1 MSTPP
6 LVSIAIPAFNP
17 DFFRRTLASALMQDY
32 PNLEVVICDDS
43 ATGEIEAICEELRST
58 TLHNLRYLRNP
69 QRLGFARNL
78 MACLTHSSGALIKFL
93 CDDDTLLGH
102 CVGLQAKILNEW
114 PQVSMVIN
122 QRLVCAADDVLLPS
136 RPLNFVIS
144 PGSAVLKGTDLLD
157 SIADN
162 APNLFGGISHA
173 LFRRAQ
179 VEEYLSSLVQDGHGF
194 VARLDLALYAC
205 LLRRG
210 DLCSLQEV
218 LSLERVYPGRL
229 SHQSFMTEA
238 FKIETEWLLQMLAA
252 RTGEA
257 APSAGWVRYLPL
269 SEYFGGEGQ
278 VWEEMDMRSAF
289 SKQIANFYQQVGTHS
304 LDFAELYAQWLDCRE
319 LAPGQLRLLPKRIE
333 QWPRLPRIVPAIVC
347 DEGDERALRVTLD
360 SLAVQSYAASQVLI
374 VGPASLRSCARES
387 QFILRDEDEFTTLNH
402 WLSNDEQADW
412 VFLLRAGDRLHAHAL
427 VIMAE
432 RMALR
437 DDCMCLYSDEGTHDT
452 LAPSRPIFKPD
463 FNLDLM
469 RSMPYVGRLLVFRR
483 DALHSLGG
491 FDTTFGM
498 LAPHD
503 ALWRLVEAC
512 GLQAVE
518 HIAEV
523 LVHCEQTYADWQED
537 PRGHVQAARVVQA
550 HLRRLGVDAQ
560 VEGLQGS
567 QVSRITYL
575 HERAASVSI
584 LIHVGTQLNALMR
597 CVQSL
602 LANTSYN
609 DFEVLL
615 VADED
620 TPTQILN
627 WLAAMADVGGE
638 RLRSVQVPAQGPAA
652 SLNQASLHARGEYLL
667 VLNSRCVLFD
677 NQWLWELMQHAQRP
691 EVGLVGPK
699 LFSNDGRVV
708 SAGMVLGLNG
718 GVGSPLLGCAVNADS
733 YMNRLRLVQDWT
745 ALSLDCLVIRRQL
758 FTELEGLDTTH
769 LKQTFFEADLC
780 LRAREQ
786 GFLSVWTPFS
796 KVVIFPAE
804 DAQALTGN
812 VEMADREVFFERWLP
827 LIARDPAYNPN
838 LSLKLANFN
847 FEPGLRSGWDPF
859 IARAMPSVLALP
871 SNTTAIGH
879 YRVVQPFNELE
890 RAGWIQGRINYSTP
904 EVIELERE
912 RPDVVILQCRYM
924 PFNLKEISQFKRFS
938 NARRIYELDD
948 YVIEPSKKND
958 HVRNLPSNIREVV
971 REGIGLCDRVVVS
984 TEPLADALADM
995 HHDIR
1000 VVPNMLSAP
1009 LWTGLGSQRQTSA
1022 KPRVG
1027 WAGGTSH
1034 RGDLELLLEVI
1045 KTLADEVDWV
1055 FFGMCPEMLRPYVK
1069 EYHTGISF
1077 AGYPRKLASL
1087 NLDLALAPLEQNLF
1101 NDCKSNLRLL
1111 EYGACG
1117 YPVICT
1123 DTKAY
1128 AGYLPCTRVKENTT
1142 QQWLEAIRMHL
1153 ADPQAS
1159 YRQGDALRE
1168 MVLRDYVLTSH
1179 HLQHWANAWLAD

>member
-1 MSTPP
+1 MSVQP

-17 DFFRRTLASALMQDY
+17 DFFRRTLASALAQDY
-32 PNLEVVICDDS
+32 PNLEIVVCDDS
-43 ATGEIEAICEELRST
+43 AGGEIEAICELLGSNGT
-58 TLHNLRYLRNP
+58 HPVRYVRNP

-78 MACLTHSSGALIKFL
+78 MACLEQSRGTLIKFL

-102 CVGLQAKILNEW
+102 CISLQAKAANDW
-114 PQVSMVIN
+114 PQVSMVIS

-144 PGSAVLKGTDLLD
+144 PESAVLKGTDLLD
-157 SIADN
+157 SISDT

-179 VEEYLSSLVQDGHGF
+179 VEEYLASLVQDGQGF
-194 VARLDLALYAC
+194 IARLDLALYAC

-210 DLCSLQEV
+210 DLCSLQDI

-238 FKIETEWLLQMLAA
+238 FKVETEWLLQMLAA

-257 APSAGWVRYLPL
+257 APAAGWVRYQPL
-269 SEYFGGEGQ
+269 ARYTGEEGQ
-278 VWEEMDMRSAF
+278 DWKEMDMRIAF
-289 SKQIANFYQQVGTHS
+289 SKQMGNYNQQVGTDS
-304 LDFAELYAQWLDCRE
+304 LDFAGLYAQWLECRE

-333 QWPRLPRIVPAIVC
+333 QWPSLPRIVPVIFC
-347 DEGDERALRVTLD
+347 DEDDERALRATLD
-360 SLAVQSYAASQVLI
+360 SLSVQSYAPSQVLI
-374 VGPASLRSCARES
+374 AGPASMRAQVPDA
-387 QFILRDEDEFTTLNH
+387 QFIVRGHDDFAQLNQ
-402 WLSNDEQADW
+402 WLASDEQAEW
-412 VFLLRAGDRLHAHAL
+412 IYLLRAGDRLHAHAL
-427 VIMAE
+427 VILAE

-437 DDCMCLYSDEGTHDT
+437 TGCTCLYSDEGSHDT
-452 LAPSRPIFKPD
+452 LAPSTPVFKPD

-469 RSMPYVGRLLVFRR
+469 RSTPYAGRLLAFKV
-483 DALHSLGG
+483 DALRALDG
-491 FDTTFGM
+491 FDPTFDT
-498 LAPHD
+498 LAPQD
-503 ALWRLVEAC
+503 LLWRMVETH

-523 LVHCEQTYADWQED
+523 LAHCQASYADWQGD
-537 PRGHVQAARVVQA
+537 PRGHAQAVRVLEA
-550 HLRRLGVDAQ
+550 HFQRLGVNAH
-560 VEGLQGS
+560 VEGVEGS
-567 QVSRITYL
+567 LMSHVVYR

-584 LIHVGTQLNALMR
+584 LIHTGTQLTALIR
-597 CVQSL
+597 CVESL
-602 LANTSYN
+602 LANTAYA

-620 TPTQILN
+620 SPVDVLD
-627 WLAAMADVGGE
+627 WLAAIGTLGSE
-638 RLRSVQVPAQGPAA
+638 QLRIVQVAA
-652 SLNQASLHARGEYLL
+652 RGRAVSLNQASLQARGEYLL
-667 VLNSRCVLFD
+667 LLDSRCVLFD
-677 NQWLWELMQHAQRP
+677 NQWLQALMQHAQRP

-699 LFSNDGRVV
+699 LFSSDGGVLC
-708 SAGMVLGLNG
+708 AGLVLGLNG
-718 GVGSPLLGCAVNADS
+718 SVGSPFIGCPVNGDS
-733 YMNRLRLVQDWT
+733 YMNRLSLVQNWT
-745 ALSLDCLVIRRQL
+745 ALSLDCLMVRRQL
-758 FTELEGLDTTH
+758 FSELQGLDTAH
-769 LKQTFFEADLC
+769 LSQSFFDADLC

-796 KVVIFPAE
+796 KVVMVPSHDAPASV
-804 DAQALTGN
+804 AQA
-812 VEMADREVFFERWLP
+812 ESADSDVFFERWLSWS
-827 LIARDPAYNPN
+827 AWDPAYNRN

-871 SNTTAIGH
+871 SNTNAIGH
-879 YRVVQPFNELE
+879 YRVVQPFTELE
-890 RAGWIQGRINYSTP
+890 RAGWIQGRINYNTP
-904 EVIELERE
+904 GLIELERE
-912 RPDVVILQCRYM
+912 KPDVVILQCRYM
-924 PFNLKEISQFKRFS
+924 QHNLQEISQFKRFS
-938 NARRIYELDD
+938 SARRIYELDD

-971 REGIGLCDRVVVS
+971 SKGIGLCDRVVVS
-984 TEPLADALADM
+984 TEPLADALSGM

-1009 LWTGLGSQRQTSA
+1009 LWAGLSSQRQTSA

-1034 RGDLELLLEVI
+1034 RGDLELLLDVI

-1069 EYHTGISF
+1069 EYHPGISF
-1077 AGYPRKLASL
+1077 AVYPRKLASL

-1142 QQWLEAIRMHL
+1142 EQWLEAIRMHL

-1168 MVLRDYVLTSH
+1168 AVLRDYVLTSH

>member
-1 MSTPP
+1 MSIHP

-17 DFFRRTLASALMQDY
+17 DFFRSTLTSALAQDY
-32 PNLEVVICDDS
+32 PNLEVVVCDDS
-43 ATGEIEAICEELRST
+43 AGEDIEAICAELGSASR
-58 TLHNLRYLRNP
+58 HPLRYVRNP

-78 MACLTHSSGALIKFL
+78 MACLAQSSGVYIKFL

-102 CVGLQAKILNEW
+102 CISLQANAIDAW
-114 PQVSMVIN
+114 PQVSMVIC

-144 PGSAVLKGTDLLD
+144 PESAVLKGTDLLD

-179 VEEYLSSLVQDGHGF
+179 VEEYLASLVQDGQGF
-194 VARLDLALYAC
+194 IARLDLALYAC

-210 DLCSLQEV
+210 DLCSLQEI

-238 FKIETEWLLQMLAA
+238 FKVETEWLLQMLAA
-252 RTGEA
+252 RTGES
-257 APSAGWVRYLPL
+257 APSAGWVRYQLL
-269 SEYFGGEGQ
+269 ALYSGEEGQ
-278 VWEEMDMRSAF
+278 AWKEMDMRAAF
-289 SKQIANFYQQVGTHS
+289 SKQMGNLNQQVGTDS
-304 LDFAELYAQWLDCRE
+304 LDFAEMYAQWLDCRE
-319 LAPGQLRLLPKRIE
+319 LSPGQLRLLPKRIE
-333 QWPRLPRIVPAIVC
+333 QWPSLPRIVPVIFCEA
-347 DEGDERALRVTLD
+347 GDERALRATMD

-374 VGPASLRSCARES
+374 VGPASVRDLGFNAQLLVREGNDFV
-387 QFILRDEDEFTTLNH
+387 QLNR
-402 WLSNDEQADW
+402 WLTHHEPVDW
-412 VFLLRAGDRLHAHAL
+412 IYLLRAGDRLHAHAL
-427 VIMAE
+427 LIMAE

-437 DDCMCLYSDEGTHDT
+437 TDCTCLYSDEGSHDT
-452 LAPSRPIFKPD
+452 LAPSSPIFKPD

-469 RSMPYVGRLLVFRR
+469 RSMPYVGRLLAFRK
-483 DALHSLGG
+483 DALCIAGG
-491 FDTTFGM
+491 FDPVFDT
-498 LAPHD
+498 LAPLD
-503 ALWRLVEAC
+503 LLWRMVEAH
-512 GLQAVE
+512 GLQTIE

-523 LVHCEQTYADWQED
+523 LVHCEGTFAHWQDD
-537 PRGHVQAARVVQA
+537 PRGQAQAVRVVQA
-550 HLRRLGVDAQ
+550 HLQRLGVDAQ
-560 VEGLQGS
+560 VEGVDGS
-567 QVSRITYL
+567 LMTHVTYR

-584 LIHVGTQLNALMR
+584 LIHAGVELAALIR
-597 CVQSL
+597 CVESL
-602 LANTSYN
+602 LANTAYP

-615 VADED
+615 VADEG
-620 TPTQILN
+620 TPADVID
-627 WLAAMADVGGE
+627 WLAVMGTLE
-638 RLRSVQVPAQGPAA
+638 SEQLRVVQVAAQGQAQ
-652 SLNQASLHARGEYLL
+652 SLNQASLQARGEYLL
-667 VLNSRCVLFD
+667 LLNSGCVLFD
-677 NQWLWELMQHAQRP
+677 NQWLQALMGHAQRP

-699 LFSNDGRVV
+699 LFSSDGRVLC
-708 SAGMVLGLNG
+708 AGLVLGLNG
-718 GVGSPLLGCAVNADS
+718 SAGSPFIGCAVNADS
-733 YMNRLRLVQDWT
+733 YMNRLSLVQNWT
-745 ALSLDCLVIRRQL
+745 ALSLDCLVVRHQL
-758 FTELEGLDTTH
+758 FSELGGLDTTS
-769 LKQTFFEADLC
+769 LKQSLFDADLC
-780 LRAREQ
+780 LRARAQ
-786 GFLSVWTPFS
+786 GFLSVWTPAS
-796 KVVIFPAE
+796 KVVMTPVKEAPA
-804 DAQALTGN
+804 LN
-812 VEMADREVFFERWLP
+812 SHVETTDSDVFFERWL
-827 LIARDPAYNPN
+827 AWSAWDPAYNRN

-847 FEPGLRSGWDPF
+847 FEPGLCAGWDPF

-871 SNTTAIGH
+871 SNTNAVGH
-879 YRVVQPFNELE
+879 YRVVQPFTELE

-904 EVIELERE
+904 GIIELERE
-912 RPDVVILQCRYM
+912 KPDVIILQCRYM
-924 PFNLKEISQFKRFS
+924 HHNIREISQVKRLS

-948 YVIEPSKKND
+948 YVVEPSKKND
-958 HVRNLPSNIREVV
+958 HVRNMPSNIREVL
-971 REGIGLCDRVVVS
+971 GACIGLCDRVVVS
-984 TEPLADALADM
+984 TEPLADALSSM

-1009 LWTGLGSQRQTSA
+1009 LWTGLSSLRQVSA

-1034 RGDLELLLEVI
+1034 RGDLELLQGVI

-1055 FFGMCPEMLRPYVK
+1055 FFGMCPDVLRPYVK
-1069 EYHTGISF
+1069 EYHPGISF
-1077 AGYPRKLASL
+1077 AVYPRKLASL

-1128 AGYLPCTRVKENTT
+1128 AGYLPCTRVKNNTT
-1142 QQWLEAIRMHL
+1142 EQWLEAIRMHL

-1168 MVLRDYVLTSH
+1168 AVLRDYVLTPH